1 MFIFQEFY
9 SGAKNPLVPHALL
22 HMTWQHAR
30 HLAGYEQQDAHE
42 FFIATLDLLHRDLI
56 HRTESD
62 PSACDCI
69 VDTIFTG
76 KLQSDVVCQ
85 VSNIYNVLYLI
96 SDEAKIQNCH
106 YWNVTLLLQHFRLVE
121 VYQRQ

>member
-1 MFIFQEFY
+1 MKAKKFTEITIGESIPLCNLLTNYYFQEFY

-62 PSACDCI
+62 PTACDCI

-85 VSNIYNVLYLI
+85 V
-96 SDEAKIQNCH
+96 CG
-106 YWNVTLLLQHFRLVE
+106 
-121 VYQRQ
+121 

>member
-85 VSNIYNVLYLI
+85 VSSIYNVLYLI
-96 SDEAKIQNCH
+96 IDEAKDPKLLLLECYLVI
-106 YWNVTLLLQHFRLVE
+106 VTL
-121 VYQRQ
+121 